1 LFLVLWYFYR
11 KTNKKY
17 EQGWLFGLFFIL
29 LWAIRFFVEFLKEP
43 QGDEIISF
51 AGLNTGQI
59 LSIPFILA
67 GLLILITAKNRKIS
81 EEENS
86 KMD

>member
-1 LFLVLWYFYR
+1 LYR

-17 EQGWLFGLFFIL
+17 EQGWLFGLFFIV

-43 QGDEIISF
+43 QGDEFISF

-59 LSIPFILA
+59 LSIPFMIA
-67 GLLILITAKNRKIS
+67 GFVILITAKNRKIT
-81 EEENS
+81 EEENE
-86 KMD
+86 KPN

>member
-1 LFLVLWYFYR
+1 MIVLW
-11 KTNKKY
+11 T
-17 EQGWLFGLFFIL
+17 
-29 LWAIRFFVEFLKEP
+29 IRFFVEFLKEP

-59 LSIPFILA
+59 LSIPFMIA
-67 GLLILITAKNRKIS
+67 GLVILLTAKNRIIT
-81 EEENS
+81 EEENG